1 MWFAIISFEFISN
14 IYILGL
20 AMVIFGFISIMQ
32 ALGLSTNPIHNLCF
46 IVGDGNCGYGFC
58 LQYTCFGA
66 MMGLVI
72 SDIILLATTELKIL
86 KFGTEK
92 RTQ

>member
-1 MWFAIISFEFISN
+1 MDFVFN
-14 IYILGL
+14 ILALGF
-20 AMVIFGFISIMQ
+20 AMV
-32 ALGLSTNPIHNLCF
+32 
-46 IVGDGNCGYGFC
+46 
-58 LQYTCFGA
+58 
-66 MMGLVI
+66 GLVI